1 MNMVLN
7 ISDINMTN

>member
-7 ISDINMTN
+7 ISGNE